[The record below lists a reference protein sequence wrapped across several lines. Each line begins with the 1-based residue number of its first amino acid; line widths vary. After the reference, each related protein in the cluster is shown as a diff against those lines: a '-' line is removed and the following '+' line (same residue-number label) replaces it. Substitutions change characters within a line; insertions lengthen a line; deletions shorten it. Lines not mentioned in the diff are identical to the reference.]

1 MMLRQTAFPPQPIC
15 GLIEPGLKSFGHDIF
30 IALTLLAGTLAS
42 TARPVPGQWPPV
54 QMKRPVDTNL
64 PPLHTVTEIPGPD
77 TPKIHFYD
85 KLNPVWWVENANEPV
100 PPAWYLPDD
109 KHRALKWHF
118 RNPFHNFDFY
128 VIGVADRE
136 FTRSGHYPEK
146 NSDPHG
152 GWDFEMERRRIALL
166 PYVSCERS
174 WMTFYF
180 GWRESGAFGLE
191 LRFHHQKP
199 SSPTTKN
206 GNSNGSGLQS
216 GTSEKPELR

>member
-1 MMLRQTAFPPQPIC
+1 MLLQTVFRRRPVC
-15 GLIEPGLKSFGHDIF
+15 GLIRPDLKLFGRDIL
-30 IALTLLAGTLAS
+30 IVLMLLAGALVSA
-42 TARPVPGQWPPV
+42 ARPVPGQWPPL
-54 QMKRPVDTNL
+54 QMKQDVAANL
-64 PPLHTVTEIPGPD
+64 SPLHTVTKMPGPN

-109 KHRALKWHF
+109 KQRVLKWHF

-152 GWDFEMERRRIALL
+152 GWDFEMARRRIAFL

-191 LRFHHQKP
+191 FRFHHHKP
-199 SSPTTKN
+199 PLPATKN
-206 GNSNGSGLQS
+206 SNSDTNGLQS
-216 GTSEKPELR
+216 GTSERLELR